1 MTFISILKF
10 IALILIII
18 AVVDVLLSIY
28 SMFYSRYLD
37 RKYLKRNKPFKVYI
51 KEFNQY
57 LIIGSLFD
65 KNRKMS
71 K

>member
-10 IALILIII
+10 IVVILIII
-18 AVVDVLLSIY
+18 AVVDILLSIY

-65 KNRKMS
+65 KNRKMR